1 MSFELVWEPR
11 GVVKRYFGRV
21 TSEEVFAAGVQ
32 SQGDH
37 RFDQNRYAIN
47 DFLDCT
53 EFVIDRKVLDEVA
66 AVAGAAEISNPNIRI
81 AIVATL
87 PAVVAAT
94 MEYIGLPLHTYPTR
108 LFATRAEARAWI
120 AESGQAPPHIPVRA

>member
-1 MSFELVWEPR
+1 MSFEVEWEPR

-21 TSEEVFAAGVQ
+21 TGEDVFAAGIQ

-53 EFVIDRKVLDEVA
+53 EFVIDRKVLDEIA
-66 AVAGAAEISNPNIRI
+66 AFAGAAEISNPNIKI

-94 MEYIGLPLHTYPTR
+94 MEYIGLPLQTYPTR
-108 LFATRAEARAWI
+108 LFATREEARAWI
-120 AESGQAPPHIPVRA
+120 AEGGQAPPDKPARP

>member
-1 MSFELVWEPR
+1 MSFELVWEPK

-21 TSEEVFAAGVQ
+21 TGEEVFAAGIQ

-53 EFVIDRKVLDEVA
+53 EFVIDRKVLDEIA
-66 AVAGAAEISNPNIRI
+66 AFAGAAEISNPNIKI

-87 PAVVAAT
+87 PTVVAAT
-94 MEYIGLPLHTYPTR
+94 MEYIGLPLQTYPTR
-108 LFATRAEARAWI
+108 LFATREEARAWI
-120 AESGQAPPHIPVRA
+120 AEGGQAPPDKPARP

>member
-1 MSFELVWEPR
+1 MSFELVWEPK

-21 TSEEVFAAGVQ
+21 TGEEVFAAGIQ

-53 EFVIDRKVLDEVA
+53 EFVIDRKVLDEIA
-66 AVAGAAEISNPNIRI
+66 AFAGAAEISNPNIKI

-94 MEYIGLPLHTYPTR
+94 KEYIGLPLQTYPTR

-120 AESGQAPPHIPVRA
+120 AESPFASPDKSARP

>member
-21 TSEEVFAAGVQ
+21 TGEEVFAAGIQ

-53 EFVIDRKVLDEVA
+53 EFVFDQKVLDEIA
-66 AVAGAAEISNPNIRI
+66 AFAGAAEISNPNIKI

-87 PAVVAAT
+87 PTVVAAT
-94 MEYIGLPLHTYPTR
+94 MEYIGLPLQTYPTR
-108 LFATRAEARAWI
+108 LFATREEARAWI
-120 AESGQAPPHIPVRA
+120 AEGGQAPPDKPARP

>member
-1 MSFELVWEPR
+1 MSFELNWEPR

-21 TSEEVFAAGVQ
+21 TGEEVFAAGIQ
-32 SQGDH
+32 SQGDR
-37 RFDQNRYAIN
+37 RFDQNCYAIN

-53 EFVIDRKVLDEVA
+53 EFVIDRKVLDEIA
-66 AVAGAAEISNPNIRI
+66 AVAGAAEISNPNIKI

-94 MEYIGLPLHTYPTR
+94 MEYIGLPLQTYPTR
-108 LFATRAEARAWI
+108 LFATRAEARVWI
-120 AESGQAPPHIPVRA
+120 AEGSQASPDKPARP

>member
-1 MSFELVWEPR
+1 MSFEVEWEPR

-21 TSEEVFAAGVQ
+21 TGEEVFAAGIQ

-53 EFVIDRKVLDEVA
+53 EFVFDQKVLEELA
-66 AVAGAAEISNPNIRI
+66 AFAGAAELSNPNIRI

-94 MEYIGLPLHTYPTR
+94 TQYIGLPLQRYPTR
-108 LFATRAEARAWI
+108 LFATRAAARAWI
-120 AESGQAPPHIPVRA
+120 AEGSQAPSDKPVRP

>member
-1 MSFELVWEPR
+1 MSFELDWEPR

-21 TSEEVFAAGVQ
+21 TGEEILAAGIQ

-53 EFVIDRKVLDEVA
+53 EFVFDQKVLEEVA
-66 AVAGAAEISNPNIRI
+66 AFAGAAELSNPNIKI

-87 PAVVAAT
+87 PAVVEAT
-94 MEYIGLPLHTYPTR
+94 MRYVGLRLQSYPTR
-108 LFATRAEARAWI
+108 VFATRAEARAWI
-120 AESGQAPPHIPVRA
+120 AEDTPVAPDKPAHP

>member
-1 MSFELVWEPR
+1 MSFELVWEPK

-21 TSEEVFAAGVQ
+21 TGEEILAAGIR
-32 SQGDH
+32 SQGDE

-53 EFVIDRKVLDEVA
+53 EFVFDQKVLDEVA
-66 AVAGAAEISNPNIRI
+66 AVAGAAEISNPNIKI

-94 MEYIGLPLHTYPTR
+94 MEYIGLPLQTYPTR

-120 AESGQAPPHIPVRA
+120 AEGGHAPTDKPGRP

>member
-1 MSFELVWEPR
+1 MSFELVWEPK

-21 TSEEVFAAGVQ
+21 TGEEVFAAGIQ

-66 AVAGAAEISNPNIRI
+66 AVAGAAEISNPNIKI

-120 AESGQAPPHIPVRA
+120 AESGNAPPDIPARP

>member
-1 MSFELVWEPR
+1 MSFELEWEPR

-21 TSEEVFAAGVQ
+21 TGEEVLAAGIQ

-37 RFDQNRYAIN
+37 RFDRNRYAIN

-53 EFVIDRKVLDEVA
+53 EFVFDQKVLDEVA
-66 AVAGAAEISNPNIRI
+66 AFAGAAEISNPNMRI

-94 MEYIGLPLHTYPTR
+94 MGFIGLPLHTYPTR

-120 AESGQAPPHIPVRA
+120 AESGYAPPDIPARP